1 MAAIVTELE
10 LTQILRKMLW
20 ADMDMSAVDPA
31 LELRPEPLDAID
43 GRAVFADIFLDAV
56 IDLLMPVAVDRRQSA
71 VGAQR
76 VGVDLAV
83 GLHIRHDVRE
93 QGSALT
99 VNNNVGD
106 YVTAALSHPQHDSL
120 ALATH
125 AVSLVTA
132 DESLVDFNS
141 LERPAKRRVAIHS
154 AHVFADFVAHPP
166 SRFVGDAKLALDF
179 LGGDSVPRSAELEHD
194 KEPIAKAGAGAIEG
208 GSGGRIDLRAAPLAS
223 VGAASL
229 HAVEPGILAALVA
242 VVTLAVANAHKVIE
256 AAFLSR
262 EAVLKLA
269 ESGRFLA
276 HA

>member
-71 VGAQR
+71 AGAQR

-106 YVTAALSHPQHDSL
+106 YVTAALAHPQHDSL

-125 AVSLVTA
+125 AVALVTA

-166 SRFVGDAKLALDF
+166 SRFVGHADLAFDF
-179 LGGDSVPRSAELEHD
+179 FGGDPIPRSAELEHD
-194 KEPIAKAGAGAIEG
+194 KEPVAKAGPCPVER
-208 GSGGRIDLRAAPLAS
+208 GSGSRIDLRSAPLAS
-223 VGAASL
+223 VGAAGFD
-229 HAVEPGILAALVA
+229 AVELGIPATLFAIVA
-242 VVTLAVANAHKVIE
+242 STVANAHEVIE
-256 AAFLSR
+256 AAFFGR
-262 EAVLKLA
+262 KAVLKLA
-269 ESGRFLA
+269 ESGGFA
-276 HA
+276 HV